1 MTDAF
6 APPESGWQRVSPKL
20 ATVRRLVSLSLLTV
34 LTAVVAVAGSFL
46 APLWSALAVIVG
58 VAFMTWSWWLIG
70 RQVRALGYAERADD
84 LLVTRGIAF
93 KRLVIVPYGRMQ
105 LVDVDAGPLDRS
117 FGLAR
122 LQLHTAAATTDAV
135 IPGLPKDV
143 AGALR
148 DRLAALGEARSSGL

>member
-1 MTDAF
+1 MISIA
-6 APPESGWQRVSPKL
+6 VL
-20 ATVRRLVSLSLLTV
+20 AALTLVSTV
-34 LTAVVAVAGSFL
+34 AIWFL
-46 APLWSALAVIVG
+46 AAIWSALALVIG
-58 VAFMTWSWWLIG
+58 VALMSWSWWLIG